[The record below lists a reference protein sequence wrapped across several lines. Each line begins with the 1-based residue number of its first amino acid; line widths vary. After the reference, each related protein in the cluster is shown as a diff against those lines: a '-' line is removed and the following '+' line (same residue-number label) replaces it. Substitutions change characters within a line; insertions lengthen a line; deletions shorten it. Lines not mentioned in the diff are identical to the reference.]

1 MSVYVKRTSILL
13 EKIMFILAGNGLY
26 CGVYMAVRLKINT
39 FRTIKP
45 KKILKKS
52 IKFDS
57 KNVFGHLD
65 TS

>member
-1 MSVYVKRTSILL
+1 MFVCVKRTSILL
-13 EKIMFILAGNGLY
+13 GEIIFIPTGNGLY
-26 CGVYMAVRLKINT
+26 CGIHLAVRLKINT

-45 KKILKKS
+45 KKILKESKE
-52 IKFDS
+52 FDS